1 MGIKSIKEKKLLAR
15 EEYRLARGKQRFLVE
30 LLTAVKTGNRP
41 ISGKGLQNRQTH
53 ILERE
58 LVEYKR

>member
-30 LLTAVKTGNRP
+30 LLTMQWRQATGLFPEKVYKTAKP
-41 ISGKGLQNRQTH
+41 TF
-53 ILERE
+53 
-58 LVEYKR
+58 